1 MLSLL
6 KENLTRYIQAGFPLI
21 YVRSFEEERVEQ
33 YLTIAACGDEII
45 EWNATSSLCFFKGK
59 VTKLEK
65 GMFKGLEEILR
76 FLEKISETELQHKIL
91 LIKDI
96 QPELDKPGVVALLK
110 RIAQKI
116 NEGLACTIILLSPV
130 LKIPPE
136 LEPYLIV
143 LEMEYPD
150 EAEIRKVIDAFIE
163 DRGIL
168 IENIGLL
175 EEMTS
180 AFKGLTKYDINNI
193 LCLAYADSGSLTKK
207 DISLI
212 FDQKQQMIKKAGLLE
227 MVPLRES
234 LSDIGGL
241 ENLKAWLR
249 RKAKILKN
257 LSKAAAFGVDTPKG
271 VLIAGVPG
279 CGKSLSAKAA
289 AKLFE
294 VPLLRLDIGRLMGKY
309 VGESEMN
316 LRRAIALAEAISPC
330 VLWID
335 EIEKA
340 FAGIGGQ
347 SGAAD
352 ITTRLF
358 GNFLTWM
365 QEKESPVFVVATAN
379 NIKEIPM
386 ELRRKGRFD
395 ELFYVT
401 FPKAEE
407 RRQIFSIHLGK
418 RRKQD
423 MAHID
428 LERLVNETEKYSGAD
443 IEGAVKEAIESVF
456 VEDKSEV
463 DTENILAVIRDMR
476 PLGEI
481 MGKKLD
487 DIEQSFKEFKLRNA
501 SM

>member
-1 MLSLL
+1 MLNLL

-21 YVRSFEEERVEQ
+21 YVRSFEEDKVEQ

-45 EWNATSSLCFFKGK
+45 EWNATAFFCDFKSK
-59 VTKLEK
+59 VTY
-65 GMFKGLEEILR
+65 LEEDKYKNLEDTLR
-76 FLEKISETELQHKIL
+76 FLEKNSETDLQHKIL

-96 QPELDKPGVVALLK
+96 QTELDKPGVVALLK

-116 NEGLACTIILLSPV
+116 NEGLACTVVLLSPV
-130 LKIPPE
+130 LKIPLE

-150 EAEIRKVIDAFIE
+150 ETEIRKVIDAFVQ

-168 IENIGLL
+168 IENAGLL

-193 LCLAYADSGSLTKK
+193 LCLAYADNSTLTKK

-257 LSKAAAFGVDTPKG
+257 LRKAAAFGVDTPKG

-365 QEKESPVFVVATAN
+365 QEKKSPVFVVATAN
-379 NIKEIPM
+379 NIQEIPM

-401 FPKAEE
+401 FPKVEE
-407 RRQIFSIHLGK
+407 RKKIFSIHLEK

-423 MAHID
+423 IEGID
-428 LERLVNETEKYSGAD
+428 LKRLADETEKYSGAD

-456 VEDKSEV
+456 VEGKSKVE
-463 DTENILAVIRDMR
+463 TETILEVIRDMR
-476 PLGEI
+476 PLGES
-481 MGKKLD
+481 MGEQLKE
-487 DIEQSFKEFKLRNA
+487 IEQSFRDFKLRNA
-501 SM
+501 SI